1 MSNLFLIKEFVSR
14 HEAGIAK
21 GLLEE
26 KGIICVLQSDDCGGM
41 RPHLS
46 FGMGNVK
53 LYVHEFDRERATETL
68 KVLLENNEG
77 QHE

>member
-1 MSNLFLIKEFVSR
+1 MSEEGR
-14 HEAGIAK
+14 HEAGIAQ

-26 KGIICVLQSDDCGGM
+26 HGIAAVIKADDCGGM

-53 LYVHEFDRERATETL
+53 LYVHEFDRERATEAL
-68 KVLLENNEG
+68 KVLDNPTDK
-77 QHE
+77 